1 MIALQAILGHMPKDG
16 RDLQRLIRS
25 IESAKA
31 AGRQDL
37 KIESPAFLIDKLTG
51 KKREH
56 DVLLTYKLDH
66 HEVIMAL
73 ECRDRSRP
81 IGIDAVEAFRSKCES
96 TGVHRG
102 IMVSSKGFSK
112 PAITKAVIYNI
123 GCLTLDEVDSFNWC
137 LAPGIVVRAR
147 HIIHVHLNVNFPE
160 GTDRSGTIVTEDG
173 KLCSSQQINAM
184 AGNILTNSSD
194 KVSFEDGQHQ
204 VPFYMVGPSLFMQSG
219 DDRVQAVNATFTIT
233 YEVKNELAL
242 FKFRKYADATNAAG
256 ITEAAVATMPIGG
269 DKTAD
274 FVLPPLNSSA

>member
-1 MIALQAILGHMPKDG
+1 MPKDG

-31 AGRQDL
+31 AGRTDL
-37 KIESPAFLIDKLTG
+37 KIESPAYLVDKLTC

-66 HEVIMAL
+66 HEVVLAL

-81 IGIDAVEAFRSKCES
+81 IGTDAVEAFRSKCES

-102 IMVSSKGFSK
+102 ILISAKGFTK
-112 PAITKAVIYNI
+112 PALTKAAVYNI
-123 GCLTLDEVDSFNWC
+123 GCLTLDAVDNFNWC
-137 LAPGIVVRAR
+137 LAPGIVVTAR
-147 HIIHVHLNVNFPE
+147 HITHTHLNVNFPK
-160 GTDRSGTIVTEDG
+160 GTDKNGQIVTDDG
-173 KLCSSQQINAM
+173 KPYVPKQINAM
-184 AGNILTNSSD
+184 AGNILTSNSD
-194 KVSFEDGQHQ
+194 KVSFEPGRHQ
-204 VPFYMVGPSLFMQSG
+204 VPFYMADPPLFMQSATE
-219 DDRVQAVNATFTIT
+219 RVQAVNATFTIE

-242 FKFRKYADATNAAG
+242 FTFRKYGDATTALD

-274 FVLPPLNSSA
+274 FVLTTGPQGISVTLVPHK